1 MATTHAIF
9 KTGKMAS
16 KHIDSYLR
24 NVQSASD
31 LDNGSLVI
39 LTGLVTGQP
48 DLWVGATPS
57 DVTAQEVFVIDDPVR
72 NLINGSYA
80 IDVVDPREFYVPAGR
95 ACRARKLVMGDS
107 CYMSAAAFASA
118 PTVGAYAVPANGAFT
133 LAPAA
138 NLTGATLVAFKV
150 IATDVTYVG
159 ATTVTGYRLEV
170 VTAV

>member
-24 NVQSASD
+24 NVQSTSN
-31 LDNGSLVI
+31 LDNGNVVI
-39 LTGLVTGQP
+39 LTGLVSGQT

-57 DVTAQEVFVIDDPVR
+57 DVTAQEVFIIDDPVR
-72 NLINGSYA
+72 NLISGSYA

-95 ACRARKLVMGDS
+95 ACRARKLVMGDT
-107 CYMSAAAFASA
+107 CYVSAAAFASA
-118 PTVGAYAVPANGAFT
+118 PTVGAYAVPANGALT

-138 NLTGATLVAFKV
+138 NLSGSTKVAFKV
-150 IATDVTYVG
+150 VATETFYVG
-159 ATTVTGYRLEV
+159 MTTVSGYRLEV
-170 VTAV
+170 VVAV